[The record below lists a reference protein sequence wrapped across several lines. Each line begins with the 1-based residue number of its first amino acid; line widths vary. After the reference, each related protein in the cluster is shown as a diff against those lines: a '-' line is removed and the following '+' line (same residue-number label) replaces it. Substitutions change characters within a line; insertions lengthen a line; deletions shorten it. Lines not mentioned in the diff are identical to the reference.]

1 MIILLLLLILVLLVI
16 TKKQKE
22 NFINLDDYKDIK
34 IIRLGDHKFNYFEY
48 DFNFSDFKTVNNN
61 YLLTAKSNLANLGHI
76 YNEGIIMIMHY
87 DIIYL
92 KNDKNE
98 WFFLSKDNP
107 YNLYFWEPIVKKTDI
122 QKLDLI
128 I

>member
-1 MIILLLLLILVLLVI
+1 MIILIILLLLILLVI
-16 TKKQKE
+16 SNNKKEK
-22 NFINLDDYKDIK
+22 FINLNNNKDIK
-34 IIRLGDHKFNYFEY
+34 IIKPGDPKFNYFEFE
-48 DFNFSDFKTVNNN
+48 FNFSDFKTVNDN

-76 YNEGIIMIMHY
+76 YNEGVILIKHD

-92 KNDKNE
+92 KNNKND
-98 WFFLSKDNP
+98 WYFLSKQNP
-107 YNLYFWEPIVKKTDI
+107 YNLYFWEPIVKKTDM